1 MKTWLASFQVERGG
15 ECFDVHFLLQAE
27 SEIMAEAGC
36 GYMGQAWWPGGALES
51 EGCYWRYRCGDVW
64 LKLVWPL
71 GDAETALFNTPGFLD
86 TWSVSGQPAAPEVCD
101 LSGERWKDFR

>member
-15 ECFDVHFLLQAE
+15 ECFDAHLLLRAE

-36 GYMGQAWWPGGALES
+36 GYMGQAWWP
-51 EGCYWRYRCGDVW
+51 
-64 LKLVWPL
+64 
-71 GDAETALFNTPGFLD
+71 
-86 TWSVSGQPAAPEVCD
+86 AAPKVWD

>member
-64 LKLVWPL
+64 LKLVCHSAMRKPRCLTRRVFWIRGP
-71 GDAETALFNTPGFLD
+71 
-86 TWSVSGQPAAPEVCD
+86 
-101 LSGERWKDFR
+101 